1 MPTFRMA
8 ALALLWGSAF
18 LWIKLALDHGLTPV
32 QITVGRCALGAA
44 VLLALAWRAGQ
55 RLPRTRRVWG
65 HLVVAA
71 LFCNAVPFA
80 LFSLGQRTVDSGT
93 AGVMNATTPLWS
105 LVIGMLLGSA
115 ERRRVSG
122 LVLGFGGVLLVFA
135 PWQSGGSLLSWDAL
149 FLLGAGA
156 SYAIAFAYMAR
167 TLTPNDAPLAVSAAQ
182 LLTATAWSGLAVPF
196 AGPVK
201 ADVTGLLA
209 LLALG
214 VLATGVTF
222 YLNYQM
228 IAEEGPTSAAT
239 VGYLLPVVSL
249 TLGALLLDEPLTP
262 RVLAGMV
269 VILAGVALTRRR
281 TAKAPGPATPRRTA
295 PRQLPS
301 PAAWFAGKRP
311 ACPPRDRPRTPSTA
325 PQRRVP

>member
-135 PWQSGGSLLSWDAL
+135 PWQSGGALLSWDAL

-156 SYAIAFAYMAR
+156 SYAVAFAYMAR

-269 VILAGVALTRRR
+269 VILAGVSLTR
-281 TAKAPGPATPRRTA
+281 RRTA

-311 ACPPRDRPRTPSTA
+311 ACPPHDRPRTPSTA

>member
-1 MPTFRMA
+1 MPTFRLA

-18 LWIKLALDHGLTPV
+18 LWIELALAHGLTPV

-55 RLPRTRRVWG
+55 RLPRSRRVWG

-71 LFCNAVPFA
+71 LLCNALPFA

-115 ERRRVSG
+115 ERRRMSG
-122 LVLGFGGVLLVFA
+122 VVLGFGGVLLVFA
-135 PWQSGGSLLSWDAL
+135 PWEGGALLSWDAL

-156 SYAIAFAYMAR
+156 SYATAFAYMAR
-167 TLTPNDAPLAVSAAQ
+167 TLIPNDAPLAVSAAQ
-182 LLTATAWSGLAVPF
+182 LLTATAWSGLALPL
-196 AGPVK
+196 AGPVE
-201 ADVTGLLA
+201 ADATGLLA

-214 VLATGVTF
+214 VLATGATF
-222 YLNYQM
+222 YLNYRV

-239 VGYLLPVVSL
+239 VGYLLPVVSV

-262 RVLAGMV
+262 RVLAGMA

-281 TAKAPGPATPRRTA
+281 TAPP
-295 PRQLPS
+295 QLPS
-301 PAAWFAGKRP
+301 RAAWFAGRRP
-311 ACPPRDRPRTPSTA
+311 ACPPHDRPRTPSTA

>member
-32 QITVGRCALGAA
+32 QITIGRCALGAS
-44 VLLALAWRAGQ
+44 VLLALARRAGQ
-55 RLPRTRRVWG
+55 RLPRSRKVWG

-93 AGVMNATTPLWS
+93 AGVLNATTPLWS
-105 LVIGMLLGSA
+105 MVIGLLAGSA
-115 ERRRVSG
+115 ERRRLPG
-122 LVLGFGGVLLVFA
+122 LVLGFAGTLLVFA
-135 PWQSGGSLLSWDAL
+135 PWRGGTLLSWDAL
-149 FLLGAGA
+149 FLLGAAA

-182 LLTATAWSGLAVPF
+182 LLTATAWSGLALPF
-196 AGPVK
+196 AGPLH
-201 ADVTGLLA
+201 ADGTALSA

-222 YLNYQM
+222 YLNYRM

-239 VGYLLPVVSL
+239 VGYLLPVVSV
-249 TLGALLLDEPLTP
+249 TLGALLLNEPLTP
-262 RVLAGMV
+262 RVLAGMA

-281 TAKAPGPATPRRTA
+281 GRVTPRRTA
-295 PRQLPS
+295 PPQLPS
-301 PAAWFAGKRP
+301 PSA
-311 ACPPRDRPRTPSTA
+311 
-325 PQRRVP
+325 